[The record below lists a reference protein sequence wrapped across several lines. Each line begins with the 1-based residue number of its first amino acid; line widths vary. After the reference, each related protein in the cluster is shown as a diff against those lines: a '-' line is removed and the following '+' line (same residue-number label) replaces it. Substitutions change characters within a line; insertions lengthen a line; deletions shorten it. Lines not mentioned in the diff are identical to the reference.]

1 MPSEIINN
9 LLIEYWSVILAAIAG
24 LGVGMILLGIR
35 KSGSNFRQNVL
46 NKKIIKKRIIES
58 YIDVLNNIVVLIDK
72 INEYEKSFGKFNDKH
87 IYYILD
93 SLNTMQSL
101 NEENKVL
108 EEQSLQSSLI
118 DITYKLS
125 EVLSSLYHLENENY
139 EIQKKYQELVVSLSR
154 KYHNVDIED
163 EIYNENVEMKK
174 HIMAEIQ
181 LLKDKTENLMAEFKL
196 QKEKREKDLNE
207 IINLCKDLI
216 YKLDQ
221 YKVRQLATKKIYLK
235 YLSYI

>member
-139 EIQKKYQELVVSLSR
+139 DIQKKYQELVVSLSR

>member
-1 MPSEIINN
+1 MPSDIINN

>member
-9 LLIEYWSVILAAIAG
+9 LLIEYWSEILVVIAC
-24 LGVGMILLGIR
+24 LGVGMIILGIR
-35 KSGSNFRQNVL
+35 KSGSNFRQNII
-46 NKKIIKKRIIES
+46 NKKIIKKKLIES
-58 YIDVLNNIVVLIDK
+58 YIDVLNNIIELIDK

-108 EEQSLQSSLI
+108 EEQTIQSGLI
-118 DITYKLS
+118 DITFKLS

-154 KYHNVDIED
+154 KYKNVEIQD
-163 EIYNENVEMKK
+163 EIYNENIDMKK
-174 HIMAEIQ
+174 HIMSEVQ
-181 LLKDKTENLMAEFKL
+181 LLKDKTENLMVEYNL

-207 IINLCKDLI
+207 IIIHCKDLI

-221 YKVRQLATKKIYLK
+221 FKIKQLAAKKIYVK
-235 YLSYI
+235 YLSYV

>member
-196 QKEKREKDLNE
+196 KKEKREKDLNE

>member
-1 MPSEIINN
+1 MPSDIINN

-24 LGVGMILLGIR
+24 FGVGMILLGIR
-35 KSGSNFRQNVL
+35 KSGSNFRQNII

-72 INEYEKSFGKFNDKH
+72 INEYEKLFGKFNDKH

-139 EIQKKYQELVVSLSR
+139 DIQKKYQELVVSLSR
-154 KYHNVDIED
+154 KYQNVDTEY
-163 EIYNENVEMKK
+163 EIFNENIELKK
-174 HIMAEIQ
+174 HIMTEIQ

>member
-163 EIYNENVEMKK
+163 EIYNENIEMKK

-196 QKEKREKDLNE
+196 QKEKREKDL
-207 IINLCKDLI
+207 I

>member
-35 KSGSNFRQNVL
+35 KSGRNFRQNVL

-163 EIYNENVEMKK
+163 EIYNENIEMKK

>member
-1 MPSEIINN
+1 MPSDIINN

-24 LGVGMILLGIR
+24 FGVGMILLGIR
-35 KSGSNFRQNVL
+35 KSGSNFRQNII

>member
-125 EVLSSLYHLENENY
+125 ELLSSLYHLENENY
-139 EIQKKYQELVVSLSR
+139 DIQKKYQELVVSLSR
-154 KYHNVDIED
+154 KYQNVDTEY
-163 EIYNENVEMKK
+163 EIFNENIELKK
-174 HIMAEIQ
+174 HIMTEIQ

>member
-9 LLIEYWSVILAAIAG
+9 LLIEYWSEILVVIAC
-24 LGVGMILLGIR
+24 LGVGMIILGIR
-35 KSGSNFRQNVL
+35 KSGSNFRQNII
-46 NKKIIKKRIIES
+46 NKKIIKKKLIES
-58 YIDVLNNIVVLIDK
+58 YIDVLNNIIELIDK

-139 EIQKKYQELVVSLSR
+139 DIQKKYQELVVSLSR
-154 KYHNVDIED
+154 KYQNVDTEY
-163 EIYNENVEMKK
+163 EIFNENIELKK
-174 HIMAEIQ
+174 HIMTEIQ

-235 YLSYI
+235 YLYYI

>member
-1 MPSEIINN
+1 MPSDIINN

-24 LGVGMILLGIR
+24 FGVGMILLGIR
-35 KSGSNFRQNVL
+35 KSGSNFRQNII

-139 EIQKKYQELVVSLSR
+139 DIQKKYQELVVSLSR
-154 KYHNVDIED
+154 KYQNVDTEY
-163 EIYNENVEMKK
+163 EIFNENIELKK
-174 HIMAEIQ
+174 HIMTEIQ

>member
-174 HIMAEIQ
+174 HIMAEIK